1 MAWYRSTTEESGR
14 GSGGVLLALFLVIV
28 LVLIVAVATGVIY
41 FRRTDSTTE
50 IIIDQNKIESGAD
63 QAVEQGKTVLRE
75 AGKNL
80 QELGEKETN
89 KAPE

>member
-14 GSGGVLLALFLVIV
+14 GAGGAMLALLLVIV

-50 IIIDQNKIESGAD
+50 IIIDQHKIESGAD

-80 QELGEKETN
+80 QELGEKDADGT
-89 KAPE
+89 PD